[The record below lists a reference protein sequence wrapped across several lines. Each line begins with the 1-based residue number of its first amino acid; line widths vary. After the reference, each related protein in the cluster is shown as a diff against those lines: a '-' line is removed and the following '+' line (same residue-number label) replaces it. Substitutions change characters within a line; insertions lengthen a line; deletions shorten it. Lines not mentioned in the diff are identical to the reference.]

1 MRAGGRAPVPSDGI
15 STVGRLMVVL
25 AVIVGFALGAVAAWL
40 LARSRAQV
48 EVARLETALEH
59 QREHAG
65 DAATRFKA
73 LSAETLERTVEL
85 ARGQFEQYRDSAAQE
100 LQRRHESFEQLVK
113 PIRESLERVDG
124 QVKTLEASRRQDY
137 GALTQQLQVLARTTG
152 SLDTALRKS
161 SVRGQ
166 WGEMQLRNAVEAA
179 GML

>member
-1 MRAGGRAPVPSDGI
+1 
-15 STVGRLMVVL
+15 MVVL
-25 AVIVGFALGAVAAWL
+25 AVIVGFALGAAAAWL
-40 LARSRAQV
+40 LARSRARV
-48 EVARLETALEH
+48 EVVRLETALEH
-59 QREHAG
+59 QLELAG

-85 ARGQFEQYRDSAAQE
+85 AKGQFEQYRDSAAQE

-113 PIRESLERVDG
+113 PIKDSLERVDG

-137 GALTQQLQVLARTTG
+137 GALTQQLQTLAQTTG

-166 WGEMQLRNAVEAA
+166 WGEMQLRNAV
-179 GML
+179 